1 MSITVDMRRITL
13 RLTCARAPCGDR
25 FGRNTS
31 ATAWCRALKLSDFAI
46 SLRDLY
52 PAVRHGLVPV
62 CDEVFPH
69 RRKKRRPPRR
79 LDVREFLAIDP
90 NSCHLLDEFS
100 SPGTEGFSSFHIF
113 LHTMSP
119 LIPRR

>member
-1 MSITVDMRRITL
+1 L
-13 RLTCARAPCGDR
+13 RQSAVWRPLRSKYIRDR
-25 FGRNTS
+25 VVQG
-31 ATAWCRALKLSDFAI
+31 AEASDFAI